1 LAAAGAAV
9 AGAFIAGACGE
20 RPDFVAA
27 GSVAA
32 GLGLAWM
39 RMAEF
44 LWVGRDAG
52 LAGIHRTF
60 IVDRTPPF

>member
-1 LAAAGAAV
+1 
-9 AGAFIAGACGE
+9 
-20 RPDFVAA
+20 
-27 GSVAA
+27 
-32 GLGLAWM
+32 
-39 RMAEF
+39 MAEF

>member
-1 LAAAGAAV
+1 LV
-9 AGAFIAGACGE
+9 
-20 RPDFVAA
+20 DAA

-39 RMAEF
+39 RMAGSW
-44 LWVGRDAG
+44 WVGRDAG

-60 IVDRTPPF
+60 IVGRTPPD